1 MFVASVSVC
10 MWFVSCIFHVLN
22 LFAFVRAV
30 LHVVLP
36 WFPCWCVCFGFSC
49 ISVCTVVS
57 VLSSVFVGVGF
68 PFASVLLSV
77 VVSSHVV
84 VSVFVLSK
92 ICWFVVLEV
101 VFRCFSR
108 FFFLWGHVS

>member
-1 MFVASVSVC
+1 MCSRVSRLMHFSCSSPFV
-10 MWFVSCIFHVLN
+10 
-22 LFAFVRAV
+22 FVRAV

-57 VLSSVFVGVGF
+57 VLVGVGLS
-68 PFASVLLSV
+68 FAPVLLSV

-84 VSVFVLSK
+84 VSVFVLS
-92 ICWFVVLEV
+92 
-101 VFRCFSR
+101 
-108 FFFLWGHVS
+108 HVGCCGS